1 MDKTEQNILKEIQE
15 STIRYKNCSK
25 CHYNQEE
32 EVAKAKLQGYQLAQK
47 ETAEKVE
54 KLKDNLPKYYTRKE
68 LLELIDKIFNEDKID
83 NSPNKSE
90 ATEMHLPLIK
100 EQLINKQVQT
110 GLDTSSED
118 NECDCQMFIGG
129 SGKLC
134 PECRKEKI

>member
-47 ETAEKVE
+47 ETAEKVDILKT
-54 KLKDNLPKYYTRKE
+54 KLIGIDNYKGIISIINR
-68 LLELIDKIFNEDKID
+68 IFNEDKID

-134 PECRKEKI
+134 PNCRKEKI